1 MIIDQTTSLLI
12 FILVLLV
19 FIAWLAM
26 FTTKIINDNKNMVS
40 ELSAENRKLTKI
52 NNQLTR
58 ELKMYEKL
66 SKYYDNK
73 YFKVCDKLYLYYL
86 CVKSI
91 YRNIIMRLS
100 K

>member
-1 MIIDQTTSLLI
+1 MIIDQTTSLLV
-12 FILVLLV
+12 FILVLLS
-19 FIAWLAM
+19 FIAWLVM
-26 FTTKIINDNKNMVS
+26 FTTKIINDNKNTVS
-40 ELSAENRKLTKI
+40 ELSVENRNLAKI

-73 YFKVCDKLYLYYL
+73 YFKTCDKLYLYYL
-86 CVKSI
+86 CVKSV
-91 YRNIIMRLS
+91 YRNTVMRLS